1 MKTFL
6 VVTLYTG
13 LVAAVDLGG
22 AVWTHFHTTLPG
34 KAAMAAVNPAA
45 AAPVKT
51 RSANHTAVAI
61 PSDT

>member
-22 AVWTHFHTTLPG
+22 AVWTHLHAASPG
-34 KAAMAAVNPAA
+34 KATMATAAPAA

-51 RSANHTAVAI
+51 QSANHTAVAI